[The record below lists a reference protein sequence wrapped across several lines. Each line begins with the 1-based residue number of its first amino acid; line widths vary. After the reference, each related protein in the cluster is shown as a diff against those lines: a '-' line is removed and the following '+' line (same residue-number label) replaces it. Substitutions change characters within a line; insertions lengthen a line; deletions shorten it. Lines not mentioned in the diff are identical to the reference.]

1 MNRSEE
7 LALKMQRV
15 RLAIAEVK
23 DHRFET
29 LKQKS
34 LKLQALSK
42 IENAIL
48 KKSKE
53 LRIDLET
60 A

>member
-1 MNRSEE
+1 MNQSEE

-15 RLAIAEVK
+15 KLAIAEVSE
-23 DHRFET
+23 HRFET
-29 LKQKS
+29 FKKRR
-34 LKLQALSK
+34 LKLEALSK
-42 IENAIL
+42 IEDAIL
-48 KKSKE
+48 RKSKE